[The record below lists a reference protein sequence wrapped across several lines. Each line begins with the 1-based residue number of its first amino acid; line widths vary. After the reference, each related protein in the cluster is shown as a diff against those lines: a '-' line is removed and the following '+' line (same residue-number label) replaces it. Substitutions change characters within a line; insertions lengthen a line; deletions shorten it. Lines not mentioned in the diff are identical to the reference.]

1 MPICGNLPNPC
12 NEWEETEKRN
22 FITSVLSGCLFFGG
36 WWIVIDAAAQ
46 YPSNDQF
53 LHAYHT
59 CGVMATLAMFMVN
72 SVSNS
77 QIAGEGMTDGCLGLM
92 GSRVWFF
99 LGLMLTFGSMIG
111 ACWILFGGFV
121 IPKVDPQ
128 WPGVAV
134 FLQNM
139 FIFLSSIIFKFGRIE
154 E

>member
-1 MPICGNLPNPC
+1 
-12 NEWEETEKRN
+12 
-22 FITSVLSGCLFFGG
+22 FFGG

-121 IPKVDPQ
+121 IPK
-128 WPGVAV
+128 
-134 FLQNM
+134 FLYDKRNIYVVREIDVCVKKLIISKM
-139 FIFLSSIIFKFGRIE
+139 F
-154 E
+154 